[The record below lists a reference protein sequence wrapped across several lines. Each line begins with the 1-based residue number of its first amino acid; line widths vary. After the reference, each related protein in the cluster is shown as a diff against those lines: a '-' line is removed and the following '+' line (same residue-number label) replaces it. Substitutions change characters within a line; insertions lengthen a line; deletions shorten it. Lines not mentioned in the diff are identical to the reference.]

1 MDLHL
6 IDHRL
11 ADFRFLLQNAVPPVT
26 NSHSK
31 PATQDSE
38 RSVVPDTGG
47 SLGRPAVPDPRTTFF
62 ENCWEHHTWQHTK
75 VARPQPMIAR
85 IATKATPLC
94 TNLAGSQIHATAQIS
109 LLMCGSK
116 TRAQKRFRDNVMPKS
131 SSVRSEYGPLG
142 CYT

>member
-6 IDHRL
+6 TDHKL
-11 ADFRFLLQNAVPPVT
+11 ADFLIILQNVVPPVT

-38 RSVVPDTGG
+38 RSVVPDAGG
-47 SLGRPAVPDPRTTFF
+47 SLDRPAVPDPRTTFF

-85 IATKATPLC
+85 IAMKAAPLC
-94 TNLAGSQIHATAQIS
+94 TNLAISQINAMVQIG
-109 LLMCGSK
+109 L
-116 TRAQKRFRDNVMPKS
+116 RA
-131 SSVRSEYGPLG
+131 
-142 CYT
+142 